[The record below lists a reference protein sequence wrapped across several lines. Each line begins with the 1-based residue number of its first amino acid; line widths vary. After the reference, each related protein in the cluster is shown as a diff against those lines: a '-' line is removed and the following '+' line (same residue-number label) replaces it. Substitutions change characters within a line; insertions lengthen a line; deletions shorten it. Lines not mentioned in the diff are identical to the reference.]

1 MSDRSRTP
9 FRHRG
14 IRSGSSARRK
24 RLACVNWNLPQNEIP
39 VAHGNS
45 VHCFLQ
51 RLGSRSQATTKLIR
65 LSILRILWLTLQGLC
80 LSQLQ
85 ITFFFP
91 RPKGVAKSS
100 SSSSRPSVAF
110 GPPAKAS
117 QVTISRSNPLL
128 GAVPKGEAAS
138 SSKGSA
144 TPKFSAAS
152 SSKGSV
158 LLNQLRS
165 QSLKGRYDRN
175 LRKRV
180 LHLKAL

>member
-1 MSDRSRTP
+1 VTTNVDQTEYIQDPLTYPSRP
-9 FRHRG
+9 
-14 IRSGSSARRK
+14 
-24 RLACVNWNLPQNEIP
+24 
-39 VAHGNS
+39 
-45 VHCFLQ
+45 
-51 RLGSRSQATTKLIR
+51 
-65 LSILRILWLTLQGLC
+65 
-80 LSQLQ
+80 LSQSTSEVTRLV
-85 ITFFFP
+85 P

-100 SSSSRPSVAF
+100 SSSSRPSVAS
-110 GPPAKAS
+110 GPPVKAS
-117 QVTISRSNPLL
+117 QVTISRSNPLR
-128 GAVPKGEAAS
+128 AVPKGEAAS

-144 TPKFSAAS
+144 TPKFSEAS